1 MAAVARDAALGRSEG
16 SITTILRWVPAS
28 QPPAPRSTRLA
39 GFRRG
44 TGNRCSVEPDPADA
58 VLRRAGESDVL
69 HIACHARSST
79 NVLDS
84 RAWLT
89 ETSSVTL
96 RQVRAMSGS
105 VRLAVLSACETSI
118 SEATSPNEVVNFC
131 TGLLATGTGG
141 CVGSLWRVPDES
153 TSLLMAKFYRELKGR
168 RPHSAGKPYFSAGLA
183 SDGHESHAQSFRPQ
197 VRTRPPGLSPA
208 ALSFWEGARPYSD
221 PYYWAGF
228 AYVGA

>member
-1 MAAVARDAALGRSEG
+1 
-16 SITTILRWVPAS
+16 
-28 QPPAPRSTRLA
+28 
-39 GFRRG
+39 
-44 TGNRCSVEPDPADA
+44 
-58 VLRRAGESDVL
+58 
-69 HIACHARSST
+69 
-79 NVLDS
+79 
-84 RAWLT
+84 
-89 ETSSVTL
+89 
-96 RQVRAMSGS
+96 MSGS

-118 SEATSPNEVVNFC
+118 SEATSPDEVVNFC

-153 TSLLMAKFYRELKGR
+153 TSLLMAKFYRELKEGGR
-168 RPHSAGKPYFSAGLA
+168 TPLESLTSAQAWLRTATNRTLS
-183 SDGHESHAQSFRPQ
+183 SFLPQ